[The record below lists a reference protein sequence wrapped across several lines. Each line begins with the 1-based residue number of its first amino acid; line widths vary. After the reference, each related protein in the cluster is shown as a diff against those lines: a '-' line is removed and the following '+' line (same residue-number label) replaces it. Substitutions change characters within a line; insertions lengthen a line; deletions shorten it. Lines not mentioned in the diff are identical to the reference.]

1 MGSASDFPREKL
13 IVPVLFCDDEGLA
26 KAAGRLEHRFGATD
40 YRSPELPFIWTD
52 YYTGEMGPEIRR
64 VFLGFEVL
72 VDPSRLWSI
81 KRYTNSLEHRLAAD
95 GSRRVNLDPGLLDL
109 NRLLLATTKHAGHRI
124 PLRRGIYAE
133 ITLHY
138 RRGRFE
144 PLPWTYPDYR
154 STEYQ
159 EILLQLRKILHRQLK
174 RQEPSALL

>member
-13 IVPVLFCDDEGLA
+13 IIPVLFSDESSLKSAVGSLV
-26 KAAGRLEHRFGATD
+26 RRYGATD
-40 YRSPELPFIWTD
+40 YRSPELPFTYSG
-52 YYTGEMGPEIRR
+52 YYNREMGTEIRR
-64 VFLGFEVL
+64 VFLGFEEL
-72 VDPSRLWSI
+72 VDPSRLWRV
-81 KRYTNSLEHRLAAD
+81 KRYTNSLERRFTAA
-95 GSRRVNLDPGLLDL
+95 GGRRVNLDPGLLDL

-124 PLRRGIYAE
+124 PLRQGIYAE

-154 STEYQ
+154 SREYQ
-159 EILLQLRKILHRQLK
+159 EILLELREILHRQLK